1 MISSIPWVK
10 RMVDRIQKDT
20 GELEAKDAESTIDF
34 DSKTLPST
42 APTSHAAMF
51 STS

>member
-1 MISSIPWVK
+1 
-10 RMVDRIQKDT
+10 MVDRIQKDT
-20 GELEAKDAESTIDF
+20 EELEAKKNAESTIDF
-34 DSKTLPST
+34 DSKTPPPST

>member
-10 RMVDRIQKDT
+10 RMVDRVRKDT
-20 GELEAKDAESTIDF
+20 EELEAENTESTIDF
-34 DSKTLPST
+34 DSKNLPST
-42 APTSHAAMF
+42 APTSHTAMF

>member
-1 MISSIPWVK
+1 
-10 RMVDRIQKDT
+10 MVDRVRKDT
-20 GELEAKDAESTIDF
+20 EEQEVKKDAESTIDF
-34 DSKTLPST
+34 DSKASPST

>member
-1 MISSIPWVK
+1 
-10 RMVDRIQKDT
+10 MVDRIQKDT
-20 GELEAKDAESTIDF
+20 EELEAKKDAESIIDF
-34 DSKTLPST
+34 DSKTSPST